1 MFNITPPVHPGEILR
16 EEFLVPYGLT
26 PYALAKM
33 IKVPRTRV
41 ERLAREEAP
50 VTTDTALRLG
60 KVFGTSPNF
69 WLNLQTV
76 FDLTVEEEAKKADI
90 EAIEPYATMA
100 A

>member
-41 ERLAREEAP
+41 ERLAREEAS
-50 VTTDTALRLG
+50 VTTDTGA
-60 KVFGTSPNF
+60 SPWEGF
-69 WLNLQTV
+69 RHVSQFLAQSSDCL
-76 FDLTVEEEAKKADI
+76 
-90 EAIEPYATMA
+90 
-100 A
+100 